1 MNAYSNAIGAQPSS
15 PVGLDVPMTM
25 SVSPTT
31 TEIENSTGA
40 PARQH
45 VTLPR
50 IAGVGTAVAGEPY
63 SQDDLLEIFR
73 ITDPRVRSVFLNSA
87 IERRYLSLP
96 PEGDDGVRVHETQG
110 ELLAKHKA
118 LTLSMGVRA
127 IDAALKNAGAG
138 IEDIGHLCC
147 VTTTGFLTPGLSA
160 LLIREMGIAPQCT
173 RVDVVGMGC
182 NAGLNAL
189 GVAAAWSAA
198 HPRKLAVLLCAE
210 ACSAA
215 YVFDS
220 TMRTAVVNSLF
231 GDGAAAI
238 VLTGDDAGDRLLP
251 ASQGPRILSFASHI
265 ITDALGAMRFDWDN
279 SQGKFSFY
287 LDPDIPY
294 GVGAHAEL
302 VIDRLLAE
310 ADLRRS
316 DISHWLVHSGG
327 KKVIDAVRV
336 NLGLTRHD
344 VRHTIGVLCDYGNL
358 SSGSFLF
365 SYERLLC
372 ERMTRPGD
380 YGVLMTMGPGST
392 IETALIRWLPGAG
405 RMPTAWPRPVI

>member
-1 MNAYSNAIGAQPSS
+1 
-15 PVGLDVPMTM
+15 MTM
-25 SVSPTT
+25 SASLTG
-31 TEIENSTGA
+31 TETENATGV
-40 PARQH
+40 PGQQH
-45 VTLPR
+45 VPMSR
-50 IAGVGTAVAGEPY
+50 IAGVGTAVAGESY
-63 SQDDLLEIFR
+63 SQNDLLEIFR
-73 ITDPRVRSVFLNSA
+73 ITDSRVRSVFLNSA

-96 PEGDDGVRVHETQG
+96 PVGDDGVRAHETQG
-110 ELLAKHKA
+110 DLLAKHKTLA
-118 LTLSMGVRA
+118 LDMGARA
-127 IDAALKNAGAG
+127 IDVALKNAGAT
-138 IEDIGHLCC
+138 IDDIGHLCC

-160 LLIREMGIAPQCT
+160 LLIREMGIAPHCS

-189 GVAAAWSAA
+189 GVTAAWSAA
-198 HPRKLAVLLCAE
+198 HPRQLAVLLCAE

-238 VLTGDDAGDRLLP
+238 AVTGDDAGDRLP
-251 ASQGPRILSFASHI
+251 SAPEGPQILSFASHI
-265 ITDALGAMRFDWDN
+265 ITDAVGAMRYDWDN

-294 GVGAHAEL
+294 VVGAHAEL
-302 VIDRLLAE
+302 VIGRLLAG
-310 ADLRRS
+310 AGLRRS

-327 KKVIDAVRV
+327 KKVIDAIRV

-344 VRHTIGVLCDYGNL
+344 VRHTIGVLSDYGNL

-365 SYERLLC
+365 SYERLLR
-372 ERMTRPGD
+372 ERVTKPGD

-392 IETALIRWLPGAG
+392 IETALIQW
-405 RMPTAWPRPVI
+405 

>member
-1 MNAYSNAIGAQPSS
+1 M
-15 PVGLDVPMTM
+15 MTA
-25 SVSPTT
+25 SLAG
-31 TEIENSTGA
+31 TEIENATSLSVGQQVPVPKIT
-40 PARQH
+40 
-45 VTLPR
+45 
-50 IAGVGTAVAGEPY
+50 GVGTAVAGKSY
-63 SQDDLLEIFR
+63 SQKDLLEIFR
-73 ITDPRVRSVFLNSA
+73 ITDSRIRSVFLNSA

-96 PEGDDGVRVHETQG
+96 PAGDDGVRASETQG

-118 LTLSMGVRA
+118 LALDMGARA
-127 IDAALKNAGAG
+127 VEAALKNAGVG
-138 IEDIGHLCC
+138 IDDIGHLCC

-160 LLIREMGIAPQCT
+160 LLIREMGIAPHCS

-189 GVAAAWSAA
+189 GVSAAWSAA
-198 HPRKLAVLLCAE
+198 HPRQRAVLLCAE

-238 VLTGDDAGDRLLP
+238 VLSADDEGDGVLP
-251 ASQGPRILSFASHI
+251 APRGPRILSFASHI
-265 ITDALGAMRFDWDN
+265 ITDAVGAMRYDWDN

-294 GVGAHAEL
+294 VVGAHAEL
-302 VIDRLLAE
+302 VIARLLAGTG
-310 ADLRRS
+310 LRRS

-327 KKVIDAVRV
+327 KKVIDAVRI
-336 NLGLTRHD
+336 NLGLSRHD
-344 VRHTIGVLCDYGNL
+344 VRHTIGVLSDYGNL

-365 SYERLLC
+365 SYERLMR
-372 ERMTRPGD
+372 EGVTKPGD

-392 IETALIRWLPGAG
+392 IETALVQW
-405 RMPTAWPRPVI
+405 

>member
-1 MNAYSNAIGAQPSS
+1 
-15 PVGLDVPMTM
+15 
-25 SVSPTT
+25 VS
-31 TEIENSTGA
+31 
-40 PARQH
+40 
-45 VTLPR
+45 
-50 IAGVGTAVAGEPY
+50 GESY
-63 SQDDLLEIFR
+63 SQEDLLEIFR

-96 PEGDDGVRVHETQG
+96 PVGADGVRSDETQG

-118 LTLSMGVRA
+118 LTLDMGARA
-127 IDAALKNAGAG
+127 IDAALKSAGAG
-138 IEDIGHLCC
+138 IDDIGHLCC
-147 VTTTGFLTPGLSA
+147 ATTTGFLTPGLSA
-160 LLIREMGIAPQCT
+160 LLIREMGIAPQCS

-189 GVAAAWSAA
+189 GVTAAWSAA
-198 HPRKLAVLLCAE
+198 HPRRLAILLCAE

-238 VLTGDDAGDRLLP
+238 VLTGGDAGDRLPP
-251 ASQGPRILSFASHI
+251 APQGPRILSFASQI
-265 ITDALGAMRFDWDN
+265 ITDAVGAMRYDWDDA
-279 SQGKFSFY
+279 QGKFSFY

-294 GVGAHAEL
+294 VVGTHAEL
-302 VIDRLLAE
+302 VIDRLLAGMG
-310 ADLRRS
+310 LRRG

-327 KKVIDAVRV
+327 KKVIDAIRV
-336 NLGLTRHD
+336 NLGFTRHD
-344 VRHTIGVLCDYGNL
+344 VRHTIGVLSDYGNL

-365 SYERLLC
+365 SYERLLR
-372 ERMTRPGD
+372 EGVTKPGD

-392 IETALIRWLPGAG
+392 IETALIQWLPGTRRIPGAS
-405 RMPTAWPRPVI
+405 PRSAT

>member
-1 MNAYSNAIGAQPSS
+1 
-15 PVGLDVPMTM
+15 MTM
-25 SVSPTT
+25 SLMLPDAENA
-31 TEIENSTGA
+31 TEAA
-40 PARQH
+40 PQQSVPA
-45 VTLPR
+45 PR
-50 IAGVGTAVAGEPY
+50 IAGVGTAVTGESY
-63 SQDDLLEIFR
+63 SQQDLLDIFR
-73 ITDPRVRSVFLNSA
+73 ITDSRVRSVFLNSA

-96 PEGDDGVRVHETQG
+96 PVGDDGARADETQG

-118 LTLSMGVRA
+118 LAIDMGARA

-138 IEDIGHLCC
+138 IEDIGHLTC
-147 VTTTGFLTPGLSA
+147 VTTTGFLTPGLTA
-160 LLIREMGIAPQCT
+160 LLIREMGIAPQCS
-173 RVDVVGMGC
+173 RVDIVGMGC

-189 GVAAAWSAA
+189 GVTAAWAAA
-198 HPRKLAVLLCAE
+198 HPRQLAVQLCDE

-238 VLTGDDAGDRLLP
+238 VLTSDDAGARLP
-251 ASQGPRILSFASHI
+251 AASPGPRILSFASHI
-265 ITDALGAMRFDWDN
+265 ITDAVGAMRYDWDDA
-279 SQGKFSFY
+279 QGKFSFY

-294 GVGAHAEL
+294 VVGAHAER
-302 VIDRLLAE
+302 VIDRLLAGTGV
-310 ADLRRS
+310 RRS

-344 VRHTIGVLCDYGNL
+344 VRHTTGVLRDFGNL

-365 SYERLLC
+365 SYERLLR
-372 ERMTRPGD
+372 EGVTKPGD

-392 IETALIRWLPGAG
+392 IETALIQWLPGT
-405 RMPTAWPRPVI
+405 RPPPRAWPRSAT